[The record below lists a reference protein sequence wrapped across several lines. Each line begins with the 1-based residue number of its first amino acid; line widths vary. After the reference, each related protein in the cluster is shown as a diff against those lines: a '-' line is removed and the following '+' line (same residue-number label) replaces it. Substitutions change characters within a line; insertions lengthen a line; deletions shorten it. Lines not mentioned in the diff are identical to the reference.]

1 MKIGA
6 YQFAVTGNIKNNLD
20 VIKRAICQAA
30 DESVKLLAFPECALT
45 GYPPRDIEAAYSVD
59 FAELASAQEQIQRL
73 AIDNDMHI
81 VIGTITK
88 DEEIYHNS
96 AIVFAPDKPLGIYH
110 KRALWGW
117 DKDNFSAGNH
127 NGVF

>member
-30 DESVKLLAFPECALT
+30 DESVKLLAFPECALA

-88 DEEIYHNS
+88 DFRHVI
-96 AIVFAPDKPLGIYH
+96 
-110 KRALWGW
+110 
-117 DKDNFSAGNH
+117 KDI
-127 NGVF
+127 